1 MKTALHLFL
10 CTLLSAL
17 VLLGCS
23 GPAGTQKYEEK
34 GLNPL
39 GKEAGSAAHGGVAQ
53 PTAQVSS
60 GENYGEEVSRL
71 VYEKD
76 EIVSVLKNGMVVIA
90 KRVPS
95 PAVAVRGYVMA
106 GGVYEGQ
113 WLGGGLSH
121 LLEHLVAG
129 GTNDRRTEEQNRNL
143 LQQIGNNSNA
153 YTTND
158 HTAYFV
164 NTTPENVDAA
174 VDLVAGWMLGAKITP
189 AEYAREYEVV
199 QRELEKDMGEPDWVF
214 YYLTV
219 RNRYQVSPMRVPT
232 IGYKEVIQGL
242 SRDDV
247 YAYYKKAYQPN
258 NMVFAVAGNLEPQ
271 RMLEAVAKNVASNPP
286 GRAFGHDI
294 EEEPAVTAP
303 RTVVATFPKL
313 GQAKL
318 ELAFPSIRL
327 VNPDLYALD
336 LLATILG
343 RGESSILIEE
353 IRDKRGLVSGI
364 AAMDNTP
371 QFVDGAFEIDMEL
384 PTEKMGEATSAVLE
398 ELEKIK
404 KEGVSE
410 ERLARAKTQTKT
422 ARAFA
427 TQTAEAVAAS
437 LATDFMATGDIH
449 FSDRYVERSEKV
461 TAQQIKEVANR
472 YFDRQK
478 LLTTAMVPEEAVGKD
493 AFAGAEKLIRPIAP
507 TTQES
512 KTAVAANKVS
522 RVDLEDGTTLLLRR
536 VDTSP
541 VVVMR
546 LYSLGGLTAE
556 DAKTNGMGNLAM
568 SLISRGT
575 KTRSA
580 QEIAQFFDS
589 IGGDLSATSGNNS
602 WNWSATCLKDD
613 LGKTLEVFAD
623 VVRNPIFPDNEVTAM
638 KRRVVA
644 AIESQDADWFAASM
658 RFFRKTYFG
667 PMNSPYQF
675 MTIGTKENVAGFTP
689 EQIRQYYSGKII
701 KPRRVLAVYGDID
714 IEKARGAVE
723 KSFGKV
729 GGGGANKSGGTIGQN
744 NASAAGP
751 PMPSINVKQVKIN
764 KSPNP
769 QTGVLIGFNSRS
781 VVGEADNFP
790 LTVADNMCSGY
801 GYPTGYIFE
810 ILRGRGLVYD
820 ANAMVFPGRS
830 AEHPG
835 AFLAYAGCD
844 AKNADACI
852 DVILENIARLQGTAE
867 DMQPDWFERSKK
879 LITTADALNNQTAAE
894 QAQTAAL
901 DELFGLGFDY
911 HEHFAERINAVHIS
925 DVQRVAKLRLNE
937 CIITVTTDNP
947 EMVKAKE
954 GVRTYAKFPPV
965 DLTPKGV
972 GHDAK

>member
-1 MKTALHLFL
+1 
-10 CTLLSAL
+10 
-17 VLLGCS
+17 
-23 GPAGTQKYEEK
+23 
-34 GLNPL
+34 
-39 GKEAGSAAHGGVAQ
+39 
-53 PTAQVSS
+53 
-60 GENYGEEVSRL
+60 
-71 VYEKD
+71 
-76 EIVSVLKNGMVVIA
+76 
-90 KRVPS
+90 
-95 PAVAVRGYVMA
+95 
-106 GGVYEGQ
+106 
-113 WLGGGLSH
+113 LSH

-214 YYLTV
+214 YYLTI

-247 YAYYKKAYQPN
+247 YSYYKKAYQPN

-271 RMLEAVAKNVASNPP
+271 RMLQAVTKNVASIPP

-294 EEEPAVTAP
+294 EDEPLVTAP
-303 RTVVATFPKL
+303 RTIVATFPKL

-318 ELAFPSIRL
+318 DLSFPSIRL
-327 VNPDLYALD
+327 TNPDLYALD

-364 AAMDNTP
+364 AASDNTP
-371 QFVDGAFEIDMEL
+371 PEVEGSFSIEMEL
-384 PTEKMGEATSAVLE
+384 PTEKMAEATSAVLE

-404 KEGVSE
+404 REGVSE

-437 LATDFMATGDIH
+437 LGTDFMAVGDIH

-461 TAQQIKEVANR
+461 TAQQIKDVANR
-472 YFDRQK
+472 YLDRQR
-478 LLTTAMVPEEAVGKD
+478 LLTTSMIPEEAVGKD

-507 TTQES
+507 TTQDS
-512 KTAVAANKVS
+512 KAAVATNKVTK
-522 RVDLEDGTTLLLRR
+522 VELEDGTTLLLRR

-556 DAKTNGMGNLAM
+556 DAKTNGLGNLAM
-568 SLISRGT
+568 TLISRGT

-589 IGGDLSATSGNNS
+589 IGGDLSATCGNNS

-613 LGKTLEVFAD
+613 LAKTLDVFAD
-623 VVRNPIFPDNEVTAM
+623 VVRNPTFPDNEVTAM
-638 KRRVVA
+638 KKRVIA
-644 AIESQDADWFAASM
+644 GIESQDADWFAASM
-658 RFFRKTYFG
+658 RFFRKTYFS

-675 MTIGTKENVAGFTP
+675 LPIGTKENVAGYAP
-689 EQIRQYYSGKII
+689 DQIRQYYNDKVI

-714 IEKARGAVE
+714 IEKARAAVE
-723 KSFGKV
+723 KSFGRAGEATAKP
-729 GGGGANKSGGTIGQN
+729 GGMPGQN
-744 NASAAGP
+744 NASAAASKQI
-751 PMPSINVKQVKIN
+751 SISVKQVKVN
-764 KSPNP
+764 QSPNP
-769 QTGVLIGFNSRS
+769 QTGVIIGFNSRS
-781 VVGEADNFP
+781 VVGEPDNFP

-820 ANAMVFPGRS
+820 ANAMIFPGRS
-830 AEHPG
+830 PELPG
-835 AFLAYAGCD
+835 TFLAYAGCD
-844 AKNADACI
+844 AKNADECI
-852 DVILENIARLQGTAE
+852 NVILENIARLQGSPE
-867 DMQPDWFERSKK
+867 DMQVDWFERSKK
-879 LITTADALNNQTAAE
+879 LITTADALNNQTAAQ

-901 DELFGLGFDY
+901 DELFGLGYDY
-911 HEHFAERINAVHIS
+911 HDHFAENINAVRIT
-925 DVQRVAKLRLNE
+925 DVQRVARTRLSD
-937 CIITVTTDNP
+937 CIVTVTTDHP

-954 GVRTYAKFPPV
+954 GVRTYTKFPPV

-972 GHDAK
+972 THDAK